1 MSSSCP
7 YKDHMIRSKLIQYF
21 LYPFI
26 AIMIALL
33 IGALI
38 ILSGGNNP
46 LEAYRLML
54 EGSIGTSQTLAETIV
69 KTASLII
76 AGASYAFAYRCGM
89 LNIGIEGQMLAGAI
103 FSTWIGVNLTFLPG
117 LLHLF
122 IAVIGGILAGALL
135 GCFIAFLK
143 NRFGANEVITTV
155 MMNYVMLFIVEYLV
169 TGPMREA
176 PEFPQSAR
184 VLPSAGFPVLIPGT
198 RVNIGIVL
206 ALLLIVLYGYYW
218 KNSKKGFEMRIV
230 GENPTV
236 ANSIGINVKQNRML
250 AFAISGSLG
259 GLVGSLEILG
269 IQKRLLQN
277 FSAGYGFDGI
287 AVALLGK
294 NSPIGI
300 MLSSFLF
307 GAMKTGGNMVQ
318 MFSSVPSSVVMII
331 QAIIILLMAIQVF
344 SKKTKELERA

>member
-1 MSSSCP
+1 MR
-7 YKDHMIRSKLIQYF
+7 RSKLIQYF
-21 LYPFI
+21 LYPLI
-26 AIMIALL
+26 AIIVALL
-33 IGALI
+33 IGASI
-38 ILSGGNNP
+38 IMIGGNNP

-76 AGASYAFAYRCGM
+76 AGTSYAFAYRCGM

-103 FSTWIGVNLTFLPG
+103 LSTWVGVNITFLPSI
-117 LLHLF
+117 LHCFL
-122 IAVIGGILAGALL
+122 AVIAGMIAGAIL
-135 GCFIAFLK
+135 GCLIAFLK

-184 VLPSAGFPVLIPGT
+184 VLPTAGFPALVPGT
-198 RVNIGIVL
+198 RINIGIIL
-206 ALLLIVLYGYYW
+206 ALVLLVLYGFYW
-218 KNSKKGFEMRIV
+218 ERSKKGFEMRIV
-230 GENPTV
+230 GENPVV
-236 ANSIGINVKQNRML
+236 AKSIGINVSQNRML

-300 MLSSFLF
+300 ALSSFLF

-318 MFSSVPSSVVMII
+318 MFSNVPSSVVLII
-331 QAIIILLMAIQVF
+331 QAIIILLMVIQVLP
-344 SKKTKELERA
+344 KDNKD

>member
-1 MSSSCP
+1 MV
-7 YKDHMIRSKLIQYF
+7 RRKLSQYL

-26 AIMIALL
+26 AIMIAML
-33 IGALI
+33 IGAFI
-38 ILSGGNNP
+38 IWGGGNNP
-46 LEAYRLML
+46 IEVYQLMI
-54 EGSIGTSQTLAETIV
+54 EGSIGTSQTLSETIL

-76 AGASYAFAYRCGM
+76 AGISYAFAYRCGM

-103 FSTWIGVNLTFLPG
+103 LSTWVGVNITFLPG
-117 LLHLF
+117 VLHLF
-122 IAVIGGILAGALL
+122 VAVMAGVLAGTFL

-184 VLPSAGFPVLIPGT
+184 VLSTAGLPVLIPGT
-198 RVNIGIVL
+198 RVNIGIIL
-206 ALLLIVLYGYYW
+206 ALLLIALYSYYW
-218 KNSKKGFEMRIV
+218 KRSKRGFEMRIV
-230 GENPTV
+230 GENPAV
-236 ANSIGINVKQNRML
+236 ANSIGINVNQNRMI
-250 AFAISGSLG
+250 AFAVSGALA
-259 GLVGSLEILG
+259 GLVGGMELLG

-294 NSPIGI
+294 NGPIGI
-300 MLSSFLF
+300 ILSSFLF

-318 MFSSVPSSVVMII
+318 MFSNVPSSVVLII
-331 QAIIILLMAIQVF
+331 QAVIILMMTIQVF
-344 SKKTKELERA
+344 PIKQKN